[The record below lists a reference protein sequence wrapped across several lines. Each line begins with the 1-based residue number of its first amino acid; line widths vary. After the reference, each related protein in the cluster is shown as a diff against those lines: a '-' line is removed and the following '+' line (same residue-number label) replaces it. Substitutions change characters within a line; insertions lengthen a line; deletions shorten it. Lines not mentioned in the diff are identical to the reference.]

1 MNPIGLLIVLA
12 TLALPIP
19 WFTDLAA
26 QHDPVAMFSQ
36 YIGAA
41 ALIAM
46 GWSQLMTTR
55 LPGLEA
61 VFGGLDRI
69 YVLHKWLGIGALGA
83 VLLHDTIDADIDGI
97 GRETALVDLAETL
110 GELSLYGFLALVII
124 TIATFVPYHLW
135 RWTHR
140 LIGAFFAASAFH
152 FAFILKPFPISDPLG
167 LYILGFCAV
176 GILAYLYT
184 LVPFGWLQGRRAYTV
199 SEIQRTGD
207 ALAVAMTPD
216 GRGLRHRAGQFAFV
230 RFDCPGLTEVHPFT
244 ISSAPDQDATLRFTI
259 KPLGDHTSRLERGL
273 KVGMKARVSGPF
285 GHFVRPRR
293 RQVRVWIAGGI
304 GVTPFMAWAGDLGP
318 DEPETH
324 LFFCVRDR
332 ASAPHLDELEQIA
345 AAKANLHLHVIET
358 ASRRRLDAG
367 GIAEAVGMPL
377 ASIRV
382 AFCGP
387 KPMHQGLQAALRK
400 QGMPASRFAY
410 EEFEIRSGIGLR
422 RLAGWLAARFLS
434 SGLRPADAA
443 RQS

>member
-12 TLALPIP
+12 TLTLPAP
-19 WFTDLAA
+19 WFASLAG
-26 QHDPVAMFSQ
+26 QHDPIAVFSQ
-36 YIGAA
+36 YIGAT

-46 GWSQLMTTR
+46 GWSQLLATR
-55 LPGLEA
+55 LPGLEP

-140 LIGAFFAASAFH
+140 LMGAFFALSAFH

-167 LYILGFCAV
+167 MYILGFCAV

-199 SEIQRTGD
+199 SAIQRTGD
-207 ALAVAMTPD
+207 ALAVSLTPD
-216 GRGLRHRAGQFAFV
+216 GHGLRHRAGQFAFV
-230 RFDCPGLTEVHPFT
+230 RFDGASLGEVHPFT
-244 ISSAPDQDATLRFTI
+244 ISSAPDSGNALRFTI
-259 KPLGDHTSRLERGL
+259 KPLGDYTSRLEKGL
-273 KVGMKARVSGPF
+273 EAGMKAQVSGPF
-285 GHFVRPRR
+285 GHFARPRGR
-293 RQVRVWIAGGI
+293 RTRVWIAGGI
-304 GVTPFMAWAGDLGP
+304 GVTPFVAWAGDLGP
-318 DEPETH
+318 DEPEAH
-324 LFFCVRDR
+324 LFLCARDR
-332 ASAPHLDELEQIA
+332 ASAPHVDELEQLA
-345 AAKANLHLHVIET
+345 ATKPNLHLHVIES
-358 ASRRRLDAG
+358 ARRRRLDADE
-367 GIAEAVGMPL
+367 IAGAVGVPL
-377 ASIRV
+377 AQTSI

-387 KPMHQGLQAALRK
+387 KPMRESLQAALRAD
-400 QGMPASRFAY
+400 GVPASRFAY

-422 RLAGWLAARFLS
+422 RLASWLLARTVPGS
-434 SGLRPADAA
+434 LRPVEAA
-443 RQS
+443 RQG